1 MDFDPRKLTGLLI
14 DSVVDDAAFASL
26 PQQLAQ
32 FAKATSCQ
40 VQFHF
45 ADGALSIAHHGIS
58 DQVLSQYNSFYW
70 QHDVWATG
78 YERLGY
84 NNTITS
90 DHFINEAEFTET
102 EIYNDLYRS
111 ESDWRRAVGFG
122 ATLEGQGKLF
132 VAAHR
137 VASQGEFEPELVR
150 HLNLLQAP
158 MIHVVQAR
166 RRLEQGRGRLAEQAL
181 DAGLDAVVVADV
193 RSGVVYANRAARA
206 LFATGGPFHLRSG
219 HIASPDSDIAKPL
232 SRAIAAAC
240 TGRGGRDLTLPPP
253 FERFRVAIDPLDG
266 VHSKLACVRIRD
278 EATWAAHC
286 AAAAQARHGFTVAET
301 KLAQARLQGLTPT
314 DYAAQRG
321 VSLPTVRTQLRSLFD
336 KAGVGGQAELVKRLG
351 RM

>member
-1 MDFDPRKLTGLLI
+1 MDFDPRKLTGLLF

-26 PQQLAQ
+26 PQQLAE

-58 DQVLSQYNSFYW
+58 DQVLSQYNQFYW

-90 DHFINEAEFTET
+90 DYFINESDFTET
-102 EIYNDLYRS
+102 EIYNDLFRS

-166 RRLEQGRGRLAEQAL
+166 RRLEQGRGRLAAQAL
-181 DAGLDAVVVADV
+181 DAGLDAVVVADA
-193 RSGVVYANRAARA
+193 RNGVVYANRAARA
-206 LFATGGPFHLRSG
+206 LFASRGPFQLQSG
-219 HIASPDSDIAKPL
+219 RVGSPDPNIARPL

-240 TGRGGRDLTLPPP
+240 ANRGGRDLTLPLP

-266 VHSKLACVRIRD
+266 AHSKLACVRIRD

-286 AAAAQARHGFTVAET
+286 AAAARVQHGFTAAET
-301 KLAQARLQGLTPT
+301 RLAQALLQGLTPA
-314 DYAAQRG
+314 DYATQRG
-321 VSLPTVRTQLRSLFD
+321 VSLPTVRTQLRSLFE
-336 KAGVGGQAELVKRLG
+336 KAAVSGQAELIKRLG